1 MSGRV
6 AVITG
11 AGSGIGRETS
21 LTFARKGDSVVVAD
35 IDEEKGLETVELIKQ
50 EGGDAVFAK
59 TDVSKFEEV
68 ESLVN
73 QAVEIYGTIDVMFNN
88 AGIGT
93 LGHIL
98 SMKIEDYLR
107 VIDINQHGV
116 AYGIIAAGR
125 KMRELDVKGV
135 IINTASVFGYLANFG
150 TFPYQAAKGAVRMMT
165 QNAAL
170 ELAQYG
176 IRVVGI
182 APGCVDT
189 PIIQAYKDAGM
200 TQKMTEQQMR
210 KKLIRPEAIANAVYL
225 LTLEEADAINGS
237 VVMLD
242 DGYASFK

>member
-21 LTFARKGDSVVVAD
+21 LTFARKGDSVVVTD

-98 SMKIEDYLR
+98 SLKIEDYLR
-107 VIDINQHGV
+107 VIDVNQHGV

-125 KMRELDVKGV
+125 KMRELDIKGV
-135 IINTASVFGYLANFG
+135 IINTASVFGYLASFG

-182 APGCVDT
+182 APGSVDT

>member
-1 MSGRV
+1 MSGKV

-98 SMKIEDYLR
+98 SLKIEDYLR
-107 VIDINQHGV
+107 VIDVNQHGV

-135 IINTASVFGYLANFG
+135 IINTASVFGYLASFG
-150 TFPYQAAKGAVRMMT
+150 NFPYQAAKGAVRMMT

-182 APGCVDT
+182 APGSVDT

-210 KKLIRPEAIANAVYL
+210 KKLIRPEDIANAVYL
-225 LTLEEADAINGS
+225 LTLEEADVINGS